1 MQLQISPLL
10 PPSEP
15 KNIPITL
22 ASRDHNAELPLKSP
36 VLFLIKGSITVA
48 PSPMKNLIFR
58 PYPTPNEKEKQNK
71 QKTKQKEKKGNTNK
85 ENKKQN
91 KTKSNKITK
100 TNKQTNKYTKTPLG
114 IICGTRTCDSGL

>member
-36 VLFLIKGSITVA
+36 VLFLIKGSIPIP

-71 QKTKQKEKKGNTNK
+71 KKKKETQTKKIKNKTKQN
-85 ENKKQN
+85 Q
-91 KTKSNKITK
+91 TK
-100 TNKQTNKYTKTPLG
+100 
-114 IICGTRTCDSGL
+114 